1 MKIREVSLILQPGF
15 RTTLRKVH
23 PLKVELSPKMV
34 FQWDGRAVREQR
46 KRWFQGKK
54 EGLLVLFVS

>member
-1 MKIREVSLILQPGF
+1 MLQPGF
-15 RTTLRKVH
+15 RTTLGKVY

-34 FQWDGRAVREQR
+34 FQWDGRAVRKKR
-46 KRWFQGKK
+46 KRWFQGIK